1 MQAIFFDF
9 DGVIVESADIKV
21 DAFSELY
28 KDQSPEVIAQVVAYH
43 KSYEGISRV
52 VKILCAH
59 KQFLGIDLTEFDHDV
74 LCQKYSQIV
83 EQKVVE
89 CESVDGALEFLIK
102 SEGQMKRFVVSG
114 TPEYELRRIT
124 NQRGINMFFEGI
136 YGSPRSKEDI
146 VNEVLNDHG
155 FSPDQ
160 CLFIGDAMTDHDA
173 AKACG
178 MPFLG
183 RVAPGQKSPFPKAT
197 QIVPDLSTLGEIVT
211 A

>member
-9 DGVIVESADIKV
+9 DGVIVESADIKI

-28 KDQSPEVIAQVVAYH
+28 KDETPEVIAQVVAYH
-43 KSYEGISRV
+43 KSHEGISRV
-52 VKILCAH
+52 VKILHAH
-59 KQFLGIDLTEFDHDV
+59 KQFLGIDLSEAEHNA
-74 LCQKYSQIV
+74 LCQRYSEIV

-89 CESVDGALEFLIK
+89 CESVDGALAFLIK
-102 SEGQMKRFVVSG
+102 SEGQLKRFVVSG
-114 TPEYELRRIT
+114 TPEDELRRIT
-124 NQRGINMFFEGI
+124 NQRGISMFFEGI
-136 YGSPRSKEDI
+136 YGSPRKKEDI
-146 VNEVLNDHG
+146 VNEVLDDHG
-155 FSPDQ
+155 FSADQ

-183 RVAPGQKSPFPKAT
+183 RVEAGHKSPFPKAT
-197 QIVPDLSTLGEIVT
+197 NIVPDLSTLSEIVT